1 VTSRPAATTAARLLV
16 DGHHE
21 RVENRV
27 AYRIMAFRIIAFR
40 GSMRFVYLHVV
51 WSACRIGFRVER
63 TDAAPAPVS
72 PGGGPTP

>member
-1 VTSRPAATTAARLLV
+1 MTSRPAAMTAARLLV

-27 AYRIMAFRIIAFR
+27 AARIMAFS
-40 GSMRFVYLHVV
+40 GSMRFVYLHVI
-51 WSACRIGFRVER
+51 WSACWIGFRVEP